1 METLPHE
8 ENFSSPETS
17 ILAFLAMFPVNSLND
32 TLSFG
37 NKVTSK
43 ERCSQWY
50 LQLMTAQ
57 PP

>member
-43 ERCSQWY
+43 ERCSQ
-50 LQLMTAQ
+50 
-57 PP
+57 